1 MNPYLILGYFRAK
14 PTTSQLP
21 SGFGASNIFQ
31 VKHYSDSSRH
41 RQKFREECVT
51 VPFRPQG
58 LHAFTS
64 RRWIC
69 YNTITVFILEIEI
82 LVAEK
87 WKKESAKKNSR
98 SVKEQLAFCRSQQL
112 RTTFLNLL
120 FIMAFMLSRHVL
132 RRLPI
137 DASRG
142 LFAGSVIPGTPRILQ
157 NVFVPQNRMSVLHDR
172 FSARFSATDAKRV
185 AGDYPTRQQLWR
197 VFS

>member
-14 PTTSQLP
+14 PTSQLP

-69 YNTITVFILEIEI
+69 YNTLTVFILEIEI

-98 SVKEQLAFCRSQQL
+98 SVNEQLAFCRSQQL
-112 RTTFLNLL
+112 QLSSTWYLCFLDMCCDVCRLMPRVVFLLVQSSQERPAFSRTSSSPKTE
-120 FIMAFMLSRHVL
+120 
-132 RRLPI
+132 
-137 DASRG
+137 
-142 LFAGSVIPGTPRILQ
+142 
-157 NVFVPQNRMSVLHDR
+157 
-172 FSARFSATDAKRV
+172 
-185 AGDYPTRQQLWR
+185 
-197 VFS
+197 